1 MLSDFMDKDYEKT
14 LRIASKKHDFT
25 GIRVYDP
32 IEKRL
37 PNLGIIP
44 IKDSETGIVKWVSTF
59 PKKTGNCIQ
68 KNIGIKL
75 KLLKKFLK
83 KWGRANKL

>member
-1 MLSDFMDKDYEKT
+1 MDKDYEKT

-44 IKDSETGIVKWVSTF
+44 IKDSETGIVKWVTLF
-59 PKKTGNCIQ
+59 QKTGIVF
-68 KNIGIKL
+68 KNIRIKL

-83 KWGRANKL
+83 KWGRQML